1 MKTLGLITE
10 GFGHGFFCLLYA
22 KAMGLTPVAF
32 SEKDNEADFTA
43 QVEQIY
49 NNLAFFAPNMV
60 KATWE
65 EREQLLAEGLNIR
78 EKILQDAVTDDEWL
92 KIAQTTLTPNP
103 EEIPGLPKYSLSG
116 KNIMFV
122 PQKLISDGRCG
133 STAEEQSV
141 GYNVFDF
148 LKEENATLVL
158 GQHFDKVN
166 DLPKVE
172 EIKKEFNAYVPGDT
186 ENPEVFGI
194 RRVAHKM
201 YWNLYEQIDSCIGI
215 AGTHTWYLL
224 ACFPQTP
231 QIILYNK
238 KGVENWEKLSK
249 AYQAAGHKIFVLSFD
264 ENTDLESLKKDI
276 MELYKKL

>member
-1 MKTLGLITE
+1 MKKLGLTTE

-103 EEIPGLPKYSLSG
+103 EEVPGLPKYSLSG
-116 KNIMFV
+116 KNILFV

-141 GYNVFDF
+141 GYDYFKP
-148 LKEENATLVL
+148 LKKEGVTFIL
-158 GQHFDKVN
+158 GQHFDKIN
-166 DLPKVE
+166 DLPKIE

-194 RRVAHKM
+194 RKIPHKM

-215 AGTHTWYLL
+215 AGTHTWYAL
-224 ACFPQTP
+224 ACFPH
-231 QIILYNK
+231 ISLGILHPTKN
-238 KGVENWEKLSK
+238 ENWKRISA
-249 AYQAAGHKIFVLSFD
+249 AYQAVGRKVYELDINKSA
-264 ENTDLESLKKDI
+264 NLEKDI

>member
-1 MKTLGLITE
+1 MKKLVLTTE

-32 SEKDNEADFTA
+32 SEKDSEVDFTA

-215 AGTHTWYLL
+215 AGTHVWYAL
-224 ACFPQTP
+224 ACFPH
-231 QIILYNK
+231 ISLGILHPTK
-238 KGVENWEKLSK
+238 SENWKRITA
-249 AYQAAGHKIFVLSFD
+249 AYQAVGRKVYELDFNKSAD
-264 ENTDLESLKKDI
+264 LKKDI
-276 MELYKKL
+276 SELYKKL